1 MFIFDPGGDDGVILG
16 KVRQGMFTAA
26 HKKCIEVIQIET
38 TGCHRM
44 DRPFGIWSLLPGMLQ
59 DVCVS

>member
-26 HKKCIEVIQIET
+26 QRKFTEVIQREIS
-38 TGCHRM
+38 GGRRM
-44 DRPFGIWSLLPGMLQ
+44 DCPFGIWSLLPGMLQ